1 MIKIGKI
8 ERYINE
14 RIQKEKLLFVLID
27 PVDYKTPD
35 DAIKTGI
42 NAAEGGAGAVIIGGS
57 IGVQGDILEHV
68 TKSIKD
74 KANVPIILFPG
85 NIATLTRHAD
95 ALYFMSLLNSR
106 NAYWISQAQTLAS
119 VVVKQMGIEPLPVG
133 YIVVEPGGSVGW
145 VGDVNL
151 VPRDRPKLGV
161 GLALA
166 AQMMG
171 LRFVLMDVGSG
182 SKVGPV
188 PPEMIA
194 ATKHVIDIPLIA
206 AGGMRSAEDARMIAK
221 AGADIVQMG
230 TVFQGNNNVKETVSK
245 IVKEINKK

>member
-1 MIKIGKI
+1 VVKIGKI
-8 ERYINE
+8 EKYINE
-14 RIQKEKLLFVLID
+14 KIEKEKQLFVLID
-27 PVDYKTPD
+27 PVDYKGPA
-35 DAIKTGI
+35 DAINTGI
-42 NAAEGGAGAVIIGGS
+42 QAAEGGAGAVVIGGS
-57 IGVQGDILEHV
+57 IGVQGDLLELV

-74 KANVPIILFPG
+74 KINVPIILFPG
-85 NIATLTRHAD
+85 NIATLTRQAD

-119 VVVKQMGIEPLPVG
+119 AVVKQMNIEPLPVG

-166 AQMMG
+166 AQYMG
-171 LRFVLMDVGSG
+171 SRIVLMDVGSG

-188 PPEMIA
+188 PPEMIGA
-194 ATKHVIDIPLIA
+194 VRHAIDIPLIA

-221 AGADIVQMG
+221 AGADVVQMG
-230 TVFQGNNNVKETVSK
+230 TIFQGNGKVKETVQK
-245 IVKEINKK
+245 IVKAINEK

>member
-1 MIKIGKI
+1 MIKMGKI
-8 ERYINE
+8 EKYINE
-14 RIQKEKLLFVLID
+14 KIEKEKLLFVLID
-27 PVDYKTPD
+27 PIDYKTPE

-42 NAAEGGAGAVIIGGS
+42 AAAEGGAGAVVIGGS
-57 IGVQGDILEHV
+57 IGVQGDVLEHV

-74 KANVPIILFPG
+74 KINVPIILFPG

-106 NAYWISQAQTLAS
+106 NAYWISQAQMLAS
-119 VVVKQMGIEPLPVG
+119 AVVKQMAIEPLPVG
-133 YIVVEPGGSVGW
+133 YVVVEPGGSVGW

-151 VPRDRPKLGV
+151 VPRDRPKIGI

-166 AQMMG
+166 AQYMG
-171 LRFVLMDVGSG
+171 ARFVLMDVGSG

-194 ATKHVIDIPLIA
+194 GIKHVVDIPVIA
-206 AGGMRSAEDARMIAK
+206 AGGLKSAADAAALTK

-230 TVFQGNNNVKETVSK
+230 TIFQGNGKVKETVSK
-245 IVKEINKK
+245 IVKEINKR